1 MDVPEARSSGEEA
14 RLRALVTGRVQG
26 VYFRDFTW
34 NHARRL
40 GLVGWVRNLP
50 GGETVEVL
58 AEGPLP
64 ALEQLLAH
72 LRQGP
77 PGAYVAQ
84 VHAEWEA
91 PTREFGSF
99 QVR

>member
-1 MDVPEARSSGEEA
+1 MPETRSLEEEA
-14 RLRALVTGRVQG
+14 RLRALVQGRVQG
-26 VYFRDFTW
+26 VYYRDFTQT
-34 NHARRL
+34 HAQRL
-40 GLVGWVRNLP
+40 GLVGWVSNLSD
-50 GGETVEVL
+50 GRTVEVQ

-84 VHAEWEA
+84 VDAEWEA

>member
-1 MDVPEARSSGEEA
+1 MLETHASEEEA
-14 RLRALVTGRVQG
+14 RLLTLVQGRVQG
-26 VYFRDFTW
+26 VYYRDFTQT
-34 NHARRL
+34 HAQRL
-40 GLVGWVRNLP
+40 GLVGWVRNLSD
-50 GGETVEVL
+50 GKTVEVL
-58 AEGPLP
+58 AEGPRP

-84 VHAEWEA
+84 VDAEWEA

-99 QVR
+99 RVR

>member
-1 MDVPEARSSGEEA
+1 MVPPETHALEEET
-14 RLRALVTGRVQG
+14 RLHALVHGQVQG
-26 VYFRDFTW
+26 VYYRDFTQA
-34 NHARRL
+34 HAQRL
-40 GLVGWVRNLP
+40 GLVGCVRNLSD
-50 GGETVEVL
+50 GGTVEVL
-58 AEGPLP
+58 AEGPRP
-64 ALEQLLAH
+64 ALEQLLKH

-84 VHAEWEA
+84 VDAEWEA

>member
-1 MDVPEARSSGEEA
+1 MPETHASEEEA
-14 RLRALVTGRVQG
+14 RLRALVQGRVQG
-26 VYFRDFTW
+26 VYYRDFIQT
-34 NHARRL
+34 HAQRL
-40 GLVGWVRNLP
+40 GLVGWVRNLSD
-50 GGETVEVL
+50 GRTVEVL
-58 AEGPLP
+58 AEGPQP

-84 VHAEWEA
+84 VDAEWEA

-99 QVR
+99 QIR

>member
-1 MDVPEARSSGEEA
+1 MLETHASEEKA
-14 RLRALVTGRVQG
+14 RLHALVHGQVQG
-26 VYFRDFTW
+26 VYYRDFTQG
-34 NHARRL
+34 HAHRL
-40 GLVGWVRNLP
+40 GLVGWVRNLSD
-50 GGETVEVL
+50 GRTVEVL
-58 AEGPLP
+58 AEGPRP

-84 VHAEWEA
+84 VDAAWEA
-91 PTREFGSF
+91 PTGEFGSF